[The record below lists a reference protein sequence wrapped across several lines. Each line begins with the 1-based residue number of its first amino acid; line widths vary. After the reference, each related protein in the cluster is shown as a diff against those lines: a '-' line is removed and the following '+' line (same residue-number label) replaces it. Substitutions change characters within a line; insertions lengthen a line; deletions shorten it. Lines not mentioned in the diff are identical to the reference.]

1 MKLIVFQTVTASK
14 VITLFDKMKFAHFV
28 DGVHLDDVQHLR
40 KNFTKTPHRLVYIA
54 SYDPTKEG
62 HGDIN
67 FGEVQDYE
75 NPKTPDFIIYFD
87 EFEELDPSDW
97 FFLQTY
103 FERLFNGLELP
114 MITRR
119 REYLLETGVRSDE
132 ISWGIFVLLRNREL
146 GIK

>member
-1 MKLIVFQTVTASK
+1 MKLIVFQTASASK

-40 KNFTKTPHRLVYIA
+40 KNFTKTPHRLVYVQ
-54 SYDPTKEG
+54 
-62 HGDIN
+62 GDIN

-75 NPKTPDFIIYFD
+75 NPKTPDFIFYFD